1 MYYFIFI
8 FFVYVWPLWAG
19 FNGMAQSEG
28 STGVAAVAQLF
39 TQMSPDQRNELAQQM
54 GMSPE
59 QVSSAIFAMFTKGL
73 RARTC

>member
-1 MYYFIFI
+1 
-8 FFVYVWPLWAG
+8 
-19 FNGMAQSEG
+19 MAQSEG

-59 QVSSAIFAMFTKGL
+59 Q
-73 RARTC
+73 